1 MRKRHATIYDAVSD
15 KIFPPHKYTQPSST
29 SELPRLRKQR
39 PRGPDEYL
47 KVTST
52 DWTKQLPNSELLQAL
67 NNYVANFSM
76 KYPFPSLFESLDE
89 TALLALGILVEETV
103 ATLLGNGEKMFVEQ
117 TENVSNNQ
125 TA

>member
-52 DWTKQLPNSELLQAL
+52 DWTKQLPNSVRFSKPKIYKQIIDIIKELLQAL

-89 TALLALGILVEETV
+89 TALLALGMQKIFINI
-103 ATLLGNGEKMFVEQ
+103 G
-117 TENVSNNQ
+117 
-125 TA
+125 